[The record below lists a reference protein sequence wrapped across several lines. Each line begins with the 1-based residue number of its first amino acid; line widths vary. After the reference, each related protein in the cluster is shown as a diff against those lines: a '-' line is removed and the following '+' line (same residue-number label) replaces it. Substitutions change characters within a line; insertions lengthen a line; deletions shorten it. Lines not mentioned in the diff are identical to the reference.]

1 MANEIVGF
9 SEFECFKKKSILS
22 EITIQC
28 IIAMHI
34 TCALCYVLWNMLG
47 VGHCA

>member
-1 MANEIVGF
+1 MANEIVGI
-9 SEFECFKKKSILS
+9 SEFECFLKIILS
-22 EITIQC
+22 EVTVQC

-34 TCALCYVLWNMLG
+34 TCALCYVLWNMLA